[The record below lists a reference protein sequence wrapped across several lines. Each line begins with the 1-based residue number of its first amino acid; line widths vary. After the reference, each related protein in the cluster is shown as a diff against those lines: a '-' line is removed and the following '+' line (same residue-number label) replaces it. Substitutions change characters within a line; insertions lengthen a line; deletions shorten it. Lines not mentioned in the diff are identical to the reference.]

1 MWEVQVVVGD
11 FPLPVRTS
19 SQRAPLHSH
28 RQERG
33 WQGLGWGEVL
43 AHGCTALGEADLAA
57 VLQETRK
64 DGEPASGSTMLSL
77 GSGAWPHLNRAPASL
92 A

>member
-1 MWEVQVVVGD
+1 MWE
-11 FPLPVRTS
+11 FPTS
-19 SQRAPLHSH
+19 SKNQPPKGCPLHSH

-43 AHGCTALGEADLAA
+43 AHGCTALGEADSVAL
-57 VLQETRK
+57 LQEKRK
-64 DGEPASGSTMLSL
+64 DGEPAPRITMPSL
-77 GSGAWPHLNRAPASL
+77 ESGAWPHLNRAPASL